1 MPSFPKKTT
10 TSRFFS
16 RNLNQKILTIAIP
29 LILIIFLS
37 NITLAQTTEHVFE
50 LRNQSNGSKTYELTL
65 STTQTLYTY
74 YETQNHQIRENT
86 DLAKFVTPS
95 PLQPVA
101 DDLWAIYNNPE
112 DFANGVLMITH
123 QIPYVASAPQ
133 KYPIETLRENIGDC
147 DLFSFLAA
155 SIMKA
160 GGLDVTLLL
169 FEQQEHMTVGV
180 NLPEP
185 PTSARTSAS
194 YFTYEQ
200 KPYYIAE
207 TTGNYENGWLV
218 GELPDL
224 IQGAT
229 AQIIPLNQIE
239 ETPSTD
245 QVSSSYST
253 PQYSSLLMS
262 TSTEFAIAQNDIQI
276 FGSLSP
282 SIEGENITL
291 YFSSYGSTLNNIAT
305 VKTNS
310 IGRFSYTWSSPPGG
324 IYSIRANWSGD
335 SEYIGSDNSI
345 SRIVIIPFEWL
356 LMGGTLLGFLIILGI
371 VVLATRGTNTP
382 NIESPQDWE
391 SDEYNYLL

>member
-16 RNLNQKILTIAIP
+16 RNLNQKILTITVP

-50 LRNQSNGSKTYELTL
+50 LLNQPNGSKTYELTL

-74 YETQNHQIRENT
+74 YETQNHQIHENT

-101 DDLWAIYNNPE
+101 DDLWAIYNNHE

-180 NLPEP
+180 YLPEP
-185 PTSARTSAS
+185 PTSARTAVS

-207 TTGNYENGWLV
+207 TTGNYENGWRV
-218 GELPDL
+218 GECPDL
-224 IQGAT
+224 VQGAT

-239 ETPSTD
+239 EAPSTD

-253 PQYSSLLMS
+253 PQSSSLLIS

-291 YFSSYGSTLNNIAT
+291 YFSSYGSALNNIAT

-310 IGRFSYTWSSPPGG
+310 IGRFSFTWTSPPGG
-324 IYSIRANWSGD
+324 IYSVRANWSGD
-335 SEYIGSDNSI
+335 SDYIGSDNSI
-345 SRIVIIPFEWL
+345 SRIIIIPFEWL
-356 LMGGTLLGFLIILGI
+356 LMGGTLLAFLIILGI
-371 VVLATRGTNTP
+371 VVLATRGTDTP
-382 NIESPQDWE
+382 NIESLQDWE
-391 SDEYNYLL
+391 SDEYNY